1 MGGPLCSTNP
11 DNLLSCLW
19 WDFLTNLYGEVE
31 TKNLPSV
38 TFNKKR
44 MCNPRP
50 KLRFS
55 NLPSLHREGGGF
67 QVIFIFKIHAYFQMI
82 NYLIE
87 YQRICRSFKETPMKL
102 LTPQNSW
109 NFCPSFFTGTTWVT
123 SCRQRDLR
131 ALNSRGLSG
140 VLHDSFS
147 ISPIGSF
154 NTYKHTSQKF
164 HSQMYTDAIL
174 YTWHYLTNVV
184 DTIHQRSTLPKNQ
197 N

>member
-44 MCNPRP
+44 MCNPRR

-67 QVIFIFKIHAYFQMI
+67 QVIFLFYKNLQELQRNPNTIIGPPELLKFLPLFFHRHNLGDFLSAKGPQGLEFQGSI
-82 NYLIE
+82 WSPARL
-87 YQRICRSFKETPMKL
+87 F
-102 LTPQNSW
+102 
-109 NFCPSFFTGTTWVT
+109 
-123 SCRQRDLR
+123 
-131 ALNSRGLSG
+131 LN
-140 VLHDSFS
+140 
-147 ISPIGSF
+147 I
-154 NTYKHTSQKF
+154 
-164 HSQMYTDAIL
+164 
-174 YTWHYLTNVV
+174 TNW
-184 DTIHQRSTLPKNQ
+184 
-197 N
+197 

>member
-1 MGGPLCSTNP
+1 
-11 DNLLSCLW
+11 
-19 WDFLTNLYGEVE
+19 
-31 TKNLPSV
+31 
-38 TFNKKR
+38 
-44 MCNPRP
+44 MCNPRR

-55 NLPSLHREGGGF
+55 NFPSLHREGAGF
-67 QVIFIFKIHAYFQMI
+67 QVIFILQDTSIVPNNQLSRRIPKNLQELQRNPNKII
-82 NYLIE
+82 D
-87 YQRICRSFKETPMKL
+87 P
-102 LTPQNSW
+102 PNSW

-123 SCRQRDLR
+123 SGRQRVLR